1 MSKTEKR
8 KMDLM
13 DRFPIIDFA
22 KYRDGHFSLYDH
34 RELATACE
42 DMGFFL
48 LKGHGLDELIAEVF
62 FQSESFFSED
72 KTYKQQLCRDE
83 DNPLGYF
90 DRELTKRKRDQKEVF
105 DFKVGGY
112 QSGKPNRTT
121 RWPKNRD
128 GFKQC
133 LARFFE
139 SFTGLSEEVIEMIFV
154 SMGMEKSKS
163 RSLVTA
169 SFGRE
174 HSSAARLNYYPAQD
188 PVPETERE
196 AVTPLGDMALHHHT
210 DPGAIT
216 LLLQDDHGGLQA
228 HSTQHGW
235 IDVEPQAGTIVV
247 NIGDVMQV
255 WTNDRCK
262 SGIHRVLPISSDRG
276 RYSTP
281 FFYQP
286 RFDAVIEPW
295 SNENE
300 PAKYR
305 SFLWKEFIRGR
316 VSDNFADYGEEDIQ
330 IDRYRVA

>member
-1 MSKTEKR
+1 
-8 KMDLM
+8 MDKV
-13 DRFPIIDFA
+13 PTIDFA
-22 KYRDGHFSLYDH
+22 KYREGHFNSDD
-34 RELATACE
+34 RIELTSACE

-62 FQSESFFSED
+62 LESGSFFSESKD
-72 KTYKQQLCRDE
+72 YKQRVRRDE
-83 DNPLGYF
+83 ENPLGYF

-105 DFKVGGY
+105 DFRVGGY
-112 QSGKPNRTT
+112 QSNKSNRTT
-121 RWPKNRD
+121 RWPENRD
-128 GFKQC
+128 GFKDC
-133 LARFFE
+133 LARFFD
-139 SFTGLSEEVIEMIFV
+139 SFTALSEEVMEMIFD
-154 SMGMEKSKS
+154 SMGMEAAES
-163 RSLVTA
+163 RKLVAA
-169 SFGRE
+169 SFGPE
-174 HSSAARLNYYPAQD
+174 HSSAARLNYYPAVD

-228 HSTQHGW
+228 HSTEHGW
-235 IDVEPQAGTIVV
+235 RDVEPQAGTIVV

-262 SGIHRVLPISSDRG
+262 SGIHRVLPIASGRG

-286 RFDAVIEPW
+286 RFDAVIKPW

-300 PAKYR
+300 PTKYR

-316 VSDNFADYGEEDIQ
+316 VADNFADYGDDDIQ
-330 IDRYRVA
+330 VDKYRVA

>member
-1 MSKTEKR
+1 MNKVPT
-8 KMDLM
+8 
-13 DRFPIIDFA
+13 IDFA
-22 KYRDGHFSLYDH
+22 KYREGHFNSDD
-34 RELATACE
+34 RIELTSACE

-62 FQSESFFSED
+62 LESESFFSESKD
-72 KTYKQQLCRDE
+72 YKQRVRRDE
-83 DNPLGYF
+83 ENPLGYF

-105 DFKVGGY
+105 DFRVGGY
-112 QSGKPNRTT
+112 QSNKSNRTT
-121 RWPKNRD
+121 RWPENRD
-128 GFKQC
+128 GFKDC
-133 LARFFE
+133 LARFFD
-139 SFTGLSEEVIEMIFV
+139 SFTALSEEVMEMIFT
-154 SMGMEKSKS
+154 SMGMEAVES
-163 RSLVTA
+163 RKLVA
-169 SFGRE
+169 ACFGPE
-174 HSSAARLNYYPAQD
+174 HSSAARLNYYPAVD

-228 HSTQHGW
+228 HSTEHGW
-235 IDVEPQAGTIVV
+235 RDVEPQAGTIVV

-262 SGIHRVLPISSDRG
+262 SGIHRVLPIASGRG

-286 RFDAVIEPW
+286 RFDAVIKPW

-300 PAKYR
+300 PTKYR

-316 VSDNFADYGEEDIQ
+316 VADNFADYGDDDIQ
-330 IDRYRVA
+330 VDKYRVA

>member
-1 MSKTEKR
+1 
-8 KMDLM
+8 MDSM
-13 DRFPIIDFA
+13 GKVPTVDFA
-22 KYRDGHFSLYDH
+22 KYRDGHFTMDDR
-34 RELATACE
+34 RELTTACE

-48 LKGHGLDELIAEVF
+48 LKGHDLDELIAEVF
-62 FQSESFFSED
+62 FESENFFSED
-72 KTYKQQLCRDE
+72 KAYKQQFRRDE

-112 QSGKPNRTT
+112 QSSKSNRTT
-121 RWPKNRD
+121 RWPENRE

-133 LARFFE
+133 LGTFFQ
-139 SFTGLSEEVIEMIFV
+139 SFTALSEEVMEMIFV
-154 SMGMEKSKS
+154 SMGMEKSES
-163 RSLVTA
+163 RMLVTT
-169 SFGRE
+169 SFGKE
-174 HSSAARLNYYPAQD
+174 HSSAARLNYYPARD
-188 PVPETERE
+188 PVPETERQS
-196 AVTPLGDMALHHHT
+196 VTPLGDMALHHHT

-235 IDVEPQAGTIVV
+235 MDIEPQAGTIVV

-255 WTNDRCK
+255 WSNDRCK
-262 SGIHRVLPISSDRG
+262 SGVHRVLPIASGRG

-295 SNENE
+295 SGEND

-316 VSDNFADYGEEDIQ
+316 VADNFADYGEDDIQ
-330 IDRYRVA
+330 IDQYRVA

>member
-1 MSKTEKR
+1 
-8 KMDLM
+8 MDKV
-13 DRFPIIDFA
+13 PTIDFA
-22 KYRDGHFSLYDH
+22 KYREGHFNSDD
-34 RELATACE
+34 RIELTSACE

-48 LKGHGLDELIAEVF
+48 LKGHGLDELITEVF
-62 FQSESFFSED
+62 LESESFFSESKD
-72 KTYKQQLCRDE
+72 YKQRVRRDE
-83 DNPLGYF
+83 ENPLGYF

-105 DFKVGGY
+105 DFRVGGY
-112 QSGKPNRTT
+112 QSNKSNRTT
-121 RWPKNRD
+121 RWPENRD
-128 GFKQC
+128 GFKDC
-133 LARFFE
+133 LARFFD
-139 SFTGLSEEVIEMIFV
+139 SFTALSEEVMEMIFA
-154 SMGMEKSKS
+154 SMGMEAAES
-163 RSLVTA
+163 RKLVA
-169 SFGRE
+169 ACFGPE
-174 HSSAARLNYYPAQD
+174 HSSAARLNYYPAVD

-228 HSTQHGW
+228 HSTEHGW
-235 IDVEPQAGTIVV
+235 RDVEPQAGTIVV

-262 SGIHRVLPISSDRG
+262 SGIHRVLPIASGRG

-286 RFDAVIEPW
+286 RFDAVIKPW

-300 PAKYR
+300 PTKYR

-316 VSDNFADYGEEDIQ
+316 VADNFADYGDDDIQ
-330 IDRYRVA
+330 VDKYRVA

>member
-1 MSKTEKR
+1 
-8 KMDLM
+8 MDKV
-13 DRFPIIDFA
+13 PTIDFA
-22 KYRDGHFSLYDH
+22 KYREGHFNSDD
-34 RELATACE
+34 RIELTSACE

-48 LKGHGLDELIAEVF
+48 LKGHGLDELITEVF
-62 FQSESFFSED
+62 LESESFFSESKD
-72 KTYKQQLCRDE
+72 YKQRVRRDE
-83 DNPLGYF
+83 ENPLGYF

-105 DFKVGGY
+105 DFRVGGY
-112 QSGKPNRTT
+112 QSNKSNRAT
-121 RWPKNRD
+121 RWPENRD
-128 GFKQC
+128 GFKDC
-133 LARFFE
+133 LARFFD
-139 SFTGLSEEVIEMIFV
+139 SFTALSEEVMEMIFA
-154 SMGMEKSKS
+154 SMGMEAAES
-163 RSLVTA
+163 RRLVAA
-169 SFGRE
+169 SFGPE
-174 HSSAARLNYYPAQD
+174 HSSAARLNYYPAVD

-228 HSTQHGW
+228 HSTEHGW
-235 IDVEPQAGTIVV
+235 RDVEPQAGTIVV

-262 SGIHRVLPISSDRG
+262 SGIHRVLPIASGRG

-286 RFDAVIEPW
+286 RFDAVIKPW

-300 PAKYR
+300 PTKYR

-316 VSDNFADYGEEDIQ
+316 VADNFADYGDDDIQ
-330 IDRYRVA
+330 VDKYRVA

>member
-1 MSKTEKR
+1 
-8 KMDLM
+8 MDKV
-13 DRFPIIDFA
+13 PTIDFA
-22 KYRDGHFSLYDH
+22 KYREGHFNSDD
-34 RELATACE
+34 RIELTSACE

-62 FQSESFFSED
+62 LESESFFSESKD
-72 KTYKQQLCRDE
+72 YKQRVRRDE
-83 DNPLGYF
+83 ENPLGYF

-105 DFKVGGY
+105 DFRVGGY
-112 QSGKPNRTT
+112 QSNKSNRTT
-121 RWPKNRD
+121 RWPENRD
-128 GFKQC
+128 GFKDC
-133 LARFFE
+133 LARFFD
-139 SFTGLSEEVIEMIFV
+139 SFAALSEEVMEMIFA
-154 SMGMEKSKS
+154 SMGMEAAES
-163 RSLVTA
+163 RKLVAA
-169 SFGRE
+169 SFGPE
-174 HSSAARLNYYPAQD
+174 HSSAARLNYYPAVD

-228 HSTQHGW
+228 HSTEHGW
-235 IDVEPQAGTIVV
+235 REVEPQAGTIVV

-262 SGIHRVLPISSDRG
+262 SGIHRVLPIASGRG
-276 RYSTP
+276 RDSTP

-286 RFDAVIEPW
+286 RFDAVIKPW

-300 PAKYR
+300 PTKYR

-316 VSDNFADYGEEDIQ
+316 VADNFADYGDDDIQ
-330 IDRYRVA
+330 VDKYRVA

>member
-1 MSKTEKR
+1 
-8 KMDLM
+8 MDKV
-13 DRFPIIDFA
+13 PTIDFA
-22 KYRDGHFSLYDH
+22 KYREGHFNSDD
-34 RELATACE
+34 RIELTSACE

-62 FQSESFFSED
+62 LESESFFSESKD
-72 KTYKQQLCRDE
+72 YKQRVRRDE
-83 DNPLGYF
+83 ENPLGYF

-105 DFKVGGY
+105 DFRVGGY
-112 QSGKPNRTT
+112 QSNKSNRTT
-121 RWPKNRD
+121 RWPENRD
-128 GFKQC
+128 GFKDC
-133 LARFFE
+133 LARFFD
-139 SFTGLSEEVIEMIFV
+139 SFAALSEEVMDMIFV
-154 SMGMEKSKS
+154 SMGMEAAES
-163 RSLVTA
+163 RKLVAA
-169 SFGRE
+169 SFGPE
-174 HSSAARLNYYPAQD
+174 HSSAARLNYYPAVD

-228 HSTQHGW
+228 HSTEHGW
-235 IDVEPQAGTIVV
+235 REVEPQAGTIVV

-262 SGIHRVLPISSDRG
+262 SGIHRVLPIASGRG

-286 RFDAVIEPW
+286 RFDAVIKPW

-300 PAKYR
+300 PTKYR

-316 VSDNFADYGEEDIQ
+316 VADNFADYGDDDIQ
-330 IDRYRVA
+330 VDKYRVA

>member
-1 MSKTEKR
+1 
-8 KMDLM
+8 MDKV
-13 DRFPIIDFA
+13 PTIDFA
-22 KYRDGHFSLYDH
+22 KYREGHFNSDD
-34 RELATACE
+34 RIELTSACE

-48 LKGHGLDELIAEVF
+48 LKGHGLDELIAEVYLE
-62 FQSESFFSED
+62 SESFFSESKD
-72 KTYKQQLCRDE
+72 YKQRVRRDE
-83 DNPLGYF
+83 ENPLGYF

-105 DFKVGGY
+105 DFRVGGY
-112 QSGKPNRTT
+112 QSNKSNRTT
-121 RWPKNRD
+121 RWPENRD
-128 GFKQC
+128 GFKDC
-133 LARFFE
+133 LARFFD
-139 SFTGLSEEVIEMIFV
+139 SFTALSEEVMEMIFA
-154 SMGMEKSKS
+154 SMGMEAAES
-163 RSLVTA
+163 RKLVA
-169 SFGRE
+169 ACFGPE
-174 HSSAARLNYYPAQD
+174 HSSAARLNYYPAVD

-228 HSTQHGW
+228 HSTEHGW
-235 IDVEPQAGTIVV
+235 RDVEPQAGTIVV

-262 SGIHRVLPISSDRG
+262 SGIHRVLPIASGRG

-286 RFDAVIEPW
+286 RFDAVIKPW

-300 PAKYR
+300 PTKYR

-316 VSDNFADYGEEDIQ
+316 VADNFADYGDDDIQ
-330 IDRYRVA
+330 VDKYRVA

>member
-1 MSKTEKR
+1 
-8 KMDLM
+8 MDKV
-13 DRFPIIDFA
+13 PTIDFA
-22 KYRDGHFSLYDH
+22 KYREGHFNSDD
-34 RELATACE
+34 RIELTSACE

-62 FQSESFFSED
+62 LESESFFSESKD
-72 KTYKQQLCRDE
+72 YKQRVRRDE
-83 DNPLGYF
+83 ENPLGYF

-105 DFKVGGY
+105 DFRVGGY
-112 QSGKPNRTT
+112 QSNKSNRTT
-121 RWPKNRD
+121 RWPENRD
-128 GFKQC
+128 GFKDC
-133 LARFFE
+133 LARFFD
-139 SFTGLSEEVIEMIFV
+139 SFAALSEEVMDMIFV
-154 SMGMEKSKS
+154 SMGMEAAES
-163 RSLVTA
+163 RKLVAA
-169 SFGRE
+169 SFGPE
-174 HSSAARLNYYPAQD
+174 HSSAARLNYYPAVD

-196 AVTPLGDMALHHHT
+196 ALTPLGDMALHHHT

-228 HSTQHGW
+228 HSTEHGW
-235 IDVEPQAGTIVV
+235 REVEPQAGTIVV

-262 SGIHRVLPISSDRG
+262 SGIHRVLPIASGRG

-286 RFDAVIEPW
+286 RFDAVIKPW

-300 PAKYR
+300 PTKYR

-316 VSDNFADYGEEDIQ
+316 VADNFADYGDDDIQ
-330 IDRYRVA
+330 VDKYRVA

>member
-1 MSKTEKR
+1 
-8 KMDLM
+8 MDKV
-13 DRFPIIDFA
+13 PTIDFA
-22 KYRDGHFSLYDH
+22 KYREGHFNSDD
-34 RELATACE
+34 RIELTSACE

-62 FQSESFFSED
+62 LESESFFSESKD
-72 KTYKQQLCRDE
+72 YKQRVRRDE
-83 DNPLGYF
+83 ENPLGYF

-105 DFKVGGY
+105 DFRVGGY
-112 QSGKPNRTT
+112 QSNKSNRTT
-121 RWPKNRD
+121 RWPENRD
-128 GFKQC
+128 GFKDC
-133 LARFFE
+133 LAHFFD
-139 SFTGLSEEVIEMIFV
+139 SFTALSEEVMEMIFA
-154 SMGMEKSKS
+154 SMGMEAAES
-163 RSLVTA
+163 RKLVA
-169 SFGRE
+169 ACFGPE
-174 HSSAARLNYYPAQD
+174 HSSAARLNYYPAVD

-196 AVTPLGDMALHHHT
+196 ALTPLGDMALHHHT

-228 HSTQHGW
+228 HSTEHGW
-235 IDVEPQAGTIVV
+235 REVEPQAGTIVV

-262 SGIHRVLPISSDRG
+262 SGIHRVLPIASGRG

-286 RFDAVIEPW
+286 RFDAVIKPW

-300 PAKYR
+300 PTKYR

-316 VSDNFADYGEEDIQ
+316 VADNFADYGDDDIQ
-330 IDRYRVA
+330 VDKYRVA

>member
-1 MSKTEKR
+1 
-8 KMDLM
+8 MDKV
-13 DRFPIIDFA
+13 PTIDFA
-22 KYRDGHFSLYDH
+22 KYREGHFNSDD
-34 RELATACE
+34 RIELTSACE

-62 FQSESFFSED
+62 LESESFFSESKD
-72 KTYKQQLCRDE
+72 YKQRVRRDE
-83 DNPLGYF
+83 ENPLGYF

-105 DFKVGGY
+105 DFRVGGY
-112 QSGKPNRTT
+112 QSNKFNRTT
-121 RWPKNRD
+121 RWPENRD
-128 GFKQC
+128 GFKDC
-133 LARFFE
+133 LARFFD
-139 SFTGLSEEVIEMIFV
+139 SFAALSEEVMEMIFV
-154 SMGMEKSKS
+154 SMGMEAAES
-163 RSLVTA
+163 RKLVAA
-169 SFGRE
+169 SFGPE
-174 HSSAARLNYYPAQD
+174 HSSAARLNYYPAVD
-188 PVPETERE
+188 PVPETERA

-228 HSTQHGW
+228 HSTEHGW
-235 IDVEPQAGTIVV
+235 REVEPQAGTIVV

-262 SGIHRVLPISSDRG
+262 SGIHRVLPIASGRG

-286 RFDAVIEPW
+286 RFDAVIKPW

-300 PAKYR
+300 PTKYR

-316 VSDNFADYGEEDIQ
+316 VADNFADYGDDDIQ
-330 IDRYRVA
+330 VDKYRVA

>member
-1 MSKTEKR
+1 
-8 KMDLM
+8 MDKV
-13 DRFPIIDFA
+13 PTIDFA
-22 KYRDGHFSLYDH
+22 KYREGHFNSDD
-34 RELATACE
+34 RIELTSACE

-62 FQSESFFSED
+62 LESESFFSESKD
-72 KTYKQQLCRDE
+72 YKQRVRRDE
-83 DNPLGYF
+83 ENPLGYF

-105 DFKVGGY
+105 DFRVGGY
-112 QSGKPNRTT
+112 QSNKSNRTT
-121 RWPKNRD
+121 RWPENRD
-128 GFKQC
+128 GFKDC
-133 LARFFE
+133 LARFFD
-139 SFTGLSEEVIEMIFV
+139 SFTALSEEVMEMIFD
-154 SMGMEKSKS
+154 SMGMEAAES
-163 RSLVTA
+163 RKLVAA
-169 SFGRE
+169 SFGPE
-174 HSSAARLNYYPAQD
+174 HSSAARLNYYPPVD

-228 HSTQHGW
+228 HSTEHGW
-235 IDVEPQAGTIVV
+235 RDVEPQAGTIVV

-262 SGIHRVLPISSDRG
+262 SGIHRVLPIASGRG

-286 RFDAVIEPW
+286 RFDAVIKPW
-295 SNENE
+295 SNANE
-300 PAKYR
+300 PTKYR

-316 VSDNFADYGEEDIQ
+316 AADNFADYGDDDIQ
-330 IDRYRVA
+330 VDKYRVA

>member
-1 MSKTEKR
+1 
-8 KMDLM
+8 MDKV
-13 DRFPIIDFA
+13 PTIDFA
-22 KYRDGHFSLYDH
+22 KYREGHFNSDDCI
-34 RELATACE
+34 ELTSACE

-62 FQSESFFSED
+62 LESESFFSESKD
-72 KTYKQQLCRDE
+72 YKQRVRRDE
-83 DNPLGYF
+83 ENPLGYF
-90 DRELTKRKRDQKEVF
+90 DRELTKRMRDQKEVF
-105 DFKVGGY
+105 DFRVGGY
-112 QSGKPNRTT
+112 QSNKSNRTT
-121 RWPKNRD
+121 RWPENRD
-128 GFKQC
+128 GFKDC
-133 LARFFE
+133 LARFFD
-139 SFTGLSEEVIEMIFV
+139 SFTALSEEVMEMIFA
-154 SMGMEKSKS
+154 SMGMEAAES
-163 RSLVTA
+163 RKLVA
-169 SFGRE
+169 ACFGPE
-174 HSSAARLNYYPAQD
+174 HSSAARLNYYPAVD

-228 HSTQHGW
+228 HSTEHGW
-235 IDVEPQAGTIVV
+235 RDVEPQAGTIVV

-262 SGIHRVLPISSDRG
+262 SGIHRVLPIASGRG

-286 RFDAVIEPW
+286 RFDAVIKPW

-300 PAKYR
+300 PTKYR

-316 VSDNFADYGEEDIQ
+316 VADNFADYGDDDIQ
-330 IDRYRVA
+330 VDKYRVA

>member
-1 MSKTEKR
+1 
-8 KMDLM
+8 MDKV
-13 DRFPIIDFA
+13 PTIDFA
-22 KYRDGHFSLYDH
+22 KYREGHFNSDD
-34 RELATACE
+34 RIELTSACE

-62 FQSESFFSED
+62 LESESFFSESKD
-72 KTYKQQLCRDE
+72 YKQRVRRDE
-83 DNPLGYF
+83 ENPLGYF
-90 DRELTKRKRDQKEVF
+90 DRELTKRMRDQKEVF
-105 DFKVGGY
+105 DFRVGGY
-112 QSGKPNRTT
+112 QSNKSNRTT
-121 RWPKNRD
+121 RWPENRD
-128 GFKQC
+128 GFKDC
-133 LARFFE
+133 LARFFD
-139 SFTGLSEEVIEMIFV
+139 SFTALSEEVMEMIFD
-154 SMGMEKSKS
+154 SMGMEAAES
-163 RSLVTA
+163 RKLVAA
-169 SFGRE
+169 SFGPE
-174 HSSAARLNYYPAQD
+174 HSSAARLNYYPAVD

-228 HSTQHGW
+228 HSTEHGW
-235 IDVEPQAGTIVV
+235 RDVEPQAGTIVV

-262 SGIHRVLPISSDRG
+262 SGIHRVLPIASGRG

-286 RFDAVIEPW
+286 RFDAVIKPW

-300 PAKYR
+300 PTKYR

-316 VSDNFADYGEEDIQ
+316 VADNFADYGDDDIQ
-330 IDRYRVA
+330 VDKYRVA